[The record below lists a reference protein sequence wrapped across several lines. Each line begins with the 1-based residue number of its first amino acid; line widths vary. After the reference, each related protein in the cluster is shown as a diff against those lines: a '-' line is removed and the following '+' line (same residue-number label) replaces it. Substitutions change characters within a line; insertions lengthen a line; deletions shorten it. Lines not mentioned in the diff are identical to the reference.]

1 MSNQSSSAEYI
12 KKPLPA
18 IINTM
23 GWGLLLLGGA
33 CYVLGYLVDARHA
46 AFVHVVNFLFLT
58 SIGIGALFLVALEYI
73 AGAVWSVPMRRVNE
87 FLAALIPIAALMALP
102 LFFHL
107 HDLYQWVNGE
117 IVAHD
122 TVLKI
127 KEPYLNVNFFTI
139 RFVAIFGLWTM
150 FFLLFTRNSLKQDVN
165 KDQKYT
171 RFNISLAAAFMPI
184 FAIGLTF
191 IAIDWAMSL
200 EPHWYSTIYG
210 VYYFSGTVLAG
221 LAAATYI
228 IVKLHEHG
236 YFPQLRRDHFY
247 SLGTL
252 LFVFINF
259 WAYIAFSQFLLIWYA
274 NLPEETY
281 WFIARWKNGWE
292 YVSVLLIVVHFAVPY
307 FMLLSQDS
315 KMDLKRLKFIS
326 IWVLI
331 AHLLDL
337 YWLIMPSY
345 SASPVLSW
353 MEISFPLLIVGL
365 VSVMF
370 AWKMKRENLIPVGDP
385 KLGRGLEFRL

>member
-1 MSNQSSSAEYI
+1 MSGQPSSTEYL
-12 KKPLPA
+12 KKPLSPK
-18 IINTM
+18 IRSI
-23 GWGLLLLGGA
+23 GWGLFLLGA
-33 CYVLGYLVDARHA
+33 VCYVLGYLVDARHA
-46 AFVHVVNFLFLT
+46 AYVHVVNFLFLT
-58 SIGIGALFLVALEYI
+58 SIGIGALFLIALEYI
-73 AGAVWSVPMRRVNE
+73 AGAVWSVPLRRVTE
-87 FLAALIPIAALMALP
+87 FLAALIPITALMALP

-107 HDLYQWVNGE
+107 NDLYQWANAE

-122 TVLKI
+122 TVLKV
-127 KEPYLNVNFFTI
+127 KEPYLNVNFFAI
-139 RFVAIFGLWTM
+139 RFVIIFGLWTL
-150 FFLLFTRNSLKQDVN
+150 FFFLFTRNSKRQDID
-165 KDQKYT
+165 KDQKHT
-171 RFNISLAAAFMPI
+171 RFNIGLAAAFMPI
-184 FAIGLTF
+184 FAIGITI

-221 LAAATYI
+221 VSAATYI

-252 LFVFINF
+252 MFVFVNF

-292 YVSVLLIVVHFAVPY
+292 YISVLLIVVHFAVPY

-326 IWVLI
+326 IWILF

-337 YWLIMPSY
+337 YWLVLPSF
-345 SASPVLSW
+345 STSPVLSW
-353 MEISFPLLIVGL
+353 MEMSFPLLIVGL
-365 VSVMF
+365 VIVII
-370 AWKMKRENLIPVGDP
+370 AWKMKRQNLVPIGDP
-385 KLGRGLEFRL
+385 KLERGLAFRL

>member
-1 MSNQSSSAEYI
+1 MSDQYSSIESL
-12 KKPLPA
+12 KKPLPT
-18 IINTM
+18 IINSV
-23 GWGLLLLGGA
+23 GWGFLLLGAA
-33 CYVLGYLVDARHA
+33 CYALGYLVDARHA

-58 SIGIGALFLVALEYI
+58 SIGIGALFLIALEYI

-87 FLAALIPIAALMALP
+87 FLATLTPIAALMALP
-102 LFFHL
+102 LYFHL
-107 HDLYQWVNGE
+107 NDLYRWVKAE
-117 IVAHD
+117 TVAHD
-122 TVLKI
+122 AVLKV
-127 KEPYLNVNFFTI
+127 KEPYLNVNFFTF
-139 RFVAIFGLWTM
+139 RFVVIFGLWTL
-150 FFLLFTRNSLKQDVN
+150 FLYLFTRNSQRQDID
-165 KDQKYT
+165 KDQKHT
-171 RFNISLAAAFMPI
+171 KFNIGLAAAFMPI
-184 FAIGLTF
+184 FAIGLTL

-210 VYYFSGTVLAG
+210 VYYFSGTILAG
-221 LAAATYI
+221 ISAATYI

-252 LFVFINF
+252 IFVFVNF

-292 YVSVLLIVVHFAVPY
+292 YISMLLIVVHFAVPY

-315 KMDLKRLKFIS
+315 KMDLKRLKFMS
-326 IWVLI
+326 IWVLF

-337 YWLIMPSY
+337 YWLVMPSY
-345 SASPVLSW
+345 STSPVVSW

-365 VSVMF
+365 VIVTFS
-370 AWKMKRENLIPVGDP
+370 WKMKRQNLIPIGDP
-385 KLGRGLEFRL
+385 KLERGLEFRL